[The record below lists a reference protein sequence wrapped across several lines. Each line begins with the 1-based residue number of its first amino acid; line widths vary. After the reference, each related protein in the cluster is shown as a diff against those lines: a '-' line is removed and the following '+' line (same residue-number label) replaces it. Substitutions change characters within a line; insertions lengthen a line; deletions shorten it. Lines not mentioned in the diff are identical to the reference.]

1 MKNNINE
8 SWLTSQDLFEC
19 KIMKYSDHTIRDWLS
34 DNKKYV
40 QTFRDSDGY
49 IDTEKIPFYIEYDW
63 KHKKFEIIVNDKEFS
78 CCNDDPAIQEFLEY
92 MKLRKISTSA
102 IVEFIKRRFNIL
114 NTIISNAGFV
124 LLHITKCEGLNSFH
138 FYYEKGNDLYDMAKL
153 INEFDINIE
162 QVDSAWTAYS
172 YLGASILECPELM
185 ELLQPWLKDNAYI
198 KPYTNYRIKLSTT
211 DKQKIY
217 LERDLILSPKKR
229 KCSCV

>member
-49 IDTEKIPFYIEYDW
+49 IDVEKIPFYIEYDW
-63 KHKKFEIIVNDKEFS
+63 KHKKFEVIVNDKEFS

-92 MKLRKISTSA
+92 AKFRKISTSA

-114 NTIISNAGFV
+114 NTIISNTGFV

-138 FYYEKGNDLYDMAKL
+138 FYYEKDNDPYDMVKL
-153 INEFDINIE
+153 IDEFDIDKL
-162 QVDSAWTAYS
+162 QVDSVWTEYS

-229 KCSCV
+229 RCSYV